1 MRGDEVAISAFLTR
15 LPDPGHAV
23 RLQGCKVS
31 TFRRALHR
39 LDQVQAA
46 WRPATRHWWQFA
58 KVAKSRGFTL
68 LHRGTWY
75 AGQLAISAIL
85 AC

>member
-1 MRGDEVAISAFLTR
+1 MRGGEVAISAFLTR

-23 RLQGCKVS
+23 RLQDCKVS
-31 TFRRALHR
+31 TFGRALHR

-46 WRPATRHWWQFA
+46 WGAAARHWWQFA

-68 LHRGTWY
+68 LHRDTWY
-75 AGQLAISAIL
+75 GQVTIL
-85 AC
+85 AF